1 VEIAEIKDLD
11 RARIEQLLA
20 DAANTVAPLLIKVLS
35 RRQTYESLGV
45 SEKTW
50 ERLELE
56 GDVPTKTRISQ
67 GRIGYR
73 LIDIK
78 MWLDARQVGAAS

>member
-1 VEIAEIKDLD
+1 MQLNELQELD
-11 RARIEQLLA
+11 RAKIEQLLA

-56 GDVPTKTRISQ
+56 GDTPTKTRISQ

-78 MWLDARQVGAAS
+78 IWLDARQMRAAS